1 MGLNIDDAV
10 AELFRKHIK
19 MLDDKGTKPNNL
31 VDEEPL
37 SLEHAHWMAIEAL
50 RGHTKEGWSLDKVSR
65 WQGYI
70 QAVLVMHK
78 ISSVDQERDITRK
91 LMQ

>member
-1 MGLNIDDAV
+1 MEVNIDGAI
-10 AELFRKHIK
+10 AKLFQQHIE
-19 MLDDKGTKPNNL
+19 MLNDRNITPKNL
-31 VDEEPL
+31 VDDDPL